1 MWEYLSL
8 YAERDNDKETFTVK
22 HYPEHG
28 NKLAEAMLLN
38 QLGADGW
45 ELVAVVPAYSK
56 GSYDSLNHQI
66 YLKRLLGSSGQPTTR
81 FNTAGR

>member
-22 HYPEHG
+22 HYPERG
-28 NKLAEAMLLN
+28 NKIAEGALLN
-38 QLGADGW
+38 QLGLEGW

-56 GSYDSLNHQI
+56 GTYDSLHHQL
-66 YLKRLLGSSGQPTTR
+66 YLKRPLATSGRPTTR
-81 FNTAGR
+81 FDTSRG